1 MKTATE
7 KLNVNKMFG
16 GTFYL
21 LEPQT
26 KNTSFAELRVVY
38 NKNGHISRTVS
49 QFYVSF
55 ADFLATLTRVAK
67 INTLILT

>member
-26 KNTSFAELRVVY
+26 KNTSFAELKELFTTKMATFPEQFGSSTFHSR
-38 NKNGHISRTVS
+38 ISL
-49 QFYVSF
+49 QH
-55 ADFLATLTRVAK
+55 
-67 INTLILT
+67 